1 MRQRLL
7 LALGV
12 LILTF
17 GTASAQT
24 QADSSG
30 DVSAGYRFL
39 QSNGTSYP
47 AGWYVDVT
55 RHVNRVLSIAGDA
68 GGTYRGDSVTAG
80 SFSQSVDASIHT
92 FMGGVKVRAVTR
104 NPDVIAFGQAL
115 FGAANL
121 RMTSTALGITVSR
134 KTTEPALSLGAG
146 VDVNDLPVDLRF
158 QLTWLRVFEDDG
170 SNAFHFSVGGK
181 FDF

>member
-1 MRQRLL
+1 MRR
-7 LALGV
+7 
-12 LILTF
+12 LILIAIGALVLTS
-17 GTASAQT
+17 GTASAQP
-24 QADSSG
+24 QPESSG

-55 RHVNRVLSIAGDA
+55 RHLNRVLSMTADV
-68 GGTYRGDSVTAG
+68 GGAYKGDSLTIGGV
-80 SFSQSVDASIHT
+80 SQSFDARIHT
-92 FMGGVKVRAVTR
+92 FMGGVKVRAVTQ
-104 NPDVIAFGQAL
+104 NPDVIAFGQGL

-121 RMTSTALGITVSR
+121 RTTTATPAITLSR
-134 KTTEPALSLGAG
+134 QSTEPALSLGAG

-158 QLTWLRVFEDDG
+158 QITWIRVFEDGG
-170 SNAFHFSVGGK
+170 SNAFAFSVGAK

>member
-1 MRQRLL
+1 MRRWL
-7 LALGV
+7 LALG
-12 LILTF
+12 LLTLTS
-17 GTASAQT
+17 GTAWAQS
-24 QADSSG
+24 QG
-30 DVSAGYRFL
+30 DAIGNVSAGYRFL

-55 RHVNRVLSIAGDA
+55 RHLNRVLSVAGDV
-68 GGTYRGDSVTAG
+68 GGTYHGDSLTIG

-92 FMGGVKVRAVTR
+92 FMGGVKARAVTQ
-104 NPDVIAFGQAL
+104 NSDVIAFGQVL

-121 RMTSTALGITVSR
+121 RRTTTSLPVTLSR
-134 KTTEPALSLGAG
+134 KTTEPALSFGAG

-158 QLTWLRVFEDDG
+158 QITWLRVFEDDG
-170 SNAFHFSVGGK
+170 SNAFHFSVGAK

>member
-1 MRQRLL
+1 MRRLTL
-7 LALGV
+7 IAISALV
-12 LILTF
+12 LTS

-24 QADSSG
+24 QGESSG

-39 QSNGTSYP
+39 QSNGTAYP

-55 RHVNRVLSIAGDA
+55 RHLNRVLSITGDV
-68 GGTYRGDSVTAG
+68 GGAYKSDSLTVG
-80 SFSQSVDASIHT
+80 SFSQSFDARIHT
-92 FMGGVKVRAVTR
+92 FMGGVKVRAVTQ

-121 RMTSTALGITVSR
+121 RTTTATPAITLSR
-134 KTTEPALSLGAG
+134 QSTEPALSLGAG

-158 QLTWLRVFEDDG
+158 QISWIRVFEDGG
-170 SNAFHFSVGGK
+170 SNAFHFSVGAK

>member
-1 MRQRLL
+1 MRRLTL
-7 LALGV
+7 IAIGVLAL
-12 LILTF
+12 TSA
-17 GTASAQT
+17 TAAAQT
-24 QADSSG
+24 QGESSG

-39 QSNGTSYP
+39 QSNGTGYP

-55 RHVNRVLSIAGDA
+55 RHLNRVVSITGDV
-68 GGTYRGDSVTAG
+68 GGAYKGDSITVG
-80 SFSQSVDASIHT
+80 SFSQSFDARIHT
-92 FMGGVKVRAVTR
+92 FMGGVKVRAVTQ

-121 RMTSTALGITVSR
+121 RTTTASPAITLSR
-134 KTTEPALSLGAG
+134 QSTEPALSLGAG

-158 QLTWLRVFEDDG
+158 QITWIRVFEDGG
-170 SNAFHFSVGGK
+170 SNAFAFSVGAK